1 MKKVTVLGS
10 TGSIGKNAL
19 KVIESNPDRLELFA
33 IAANSNI
40 ELLAEQARKFKC
52 KYVVCNKKYK
62 NELSAKL
69 PPFTKLLTGIDGMIE
84 ISTKKETDIVLCA
97 VVGTSGLKP
106 VLEAIRAKKD
116 IALASKE
123 ILVMAGEI
131 IMNEVRKNKV
141 KMLPVDSE
149 HNAIFQC
156 LEGRK
161 ESDVRK
167 IILTASGGAFKNN
180 TIQEMNNATYKD
192 ALEHPTWNMGP
203 KITVDC
209 ATLMNKALEIVE
221 AHWLFNMPAEKI
233 DVVIHPQSIIHS
245 MVEFIDGTILAQMNV
260 TDMKFPIQYA
270 LLYPEKRG
278 GLGTLSLP
286 KIGTLTFEAP
296 DRTKYPSLNFAYESI
311 LKGGTMAAVMNAANE
326 IAVEKF
332 KADLIK
338 IPEIWEII
346 ENTMSSHK
354 TIKHPTLEQI
364 IEADLWA
371 RNKAESYH
379 NSKFRI
385 YNSKC

>member
-1 MKKVTVLGS
+1 
-10 TGSIGKNAL
+10 
-19 KVIESNPDRLELFA
+19 
-33 IAANSNI
+33 
-40 ELLAEQARKFKC
+40 
-52 KYVVCNKKYK
+52 VVCNEKYIK
-62 NELSAKL
+62 ELSAKL
-69 PPFTKLLTGIDGMIE
+69 PSSTKLLTGIEGMIE

-97 VVGTSGLKP
+97 VVGTAGLKP
-106 VLEAIRAKKD
+106 VLEAIRSKKN

-131 IMNEVRKNKV
+131 VMDEVRKNGV

-161 ESDVRK
+161 ETDVQK
-167 IILTASGGAFKNN
+167 VILTASGGAFRTS
-180 TIQEMNNATYKD
+180 TIQEMSNATYKD
-192 ALEHPTWNMGP
+192 ALAHPTWNMGP
-203 KITVDC
+203 KITLDS

-233 DVVIHPQSIIHS
+233 DVIIHPQSIVHS
-245 MVEFIDGTILAQMNV
+245 MVEFIDGTILAQMSI

-270 LLYPEKRG
+270 LLYPEKCG

-286 KIGTLTFEAP
+286 KIGNLTFETP
-296 DRTKYPSLNFAYESI
+296 NRKKYPSLDFAYESI
-311 LKGGTMAAVMNAANE
+311 RKGGTMAAIMNAANE

-332 KADLIK
+332 RTGLIK
-338 IPEIWEII
+338 IPGIWDII
-346 ENTMSSHK
+346 EKTMSAHK

-371 RNKAESYH
+371 RVKAE
-379 NSKFRI
+379 KL
-385 YNSKC
+385 

>member
-1 MKKVTVLGS
+1 MKNITVLGS
-10 TGSIGKNAL
+10 TGSIGQNTL
-19 KVIESNPDRLELFA
+19 KVIENNPDKLKLFA

-40 ELLAEQARKFKC
+40 DLLAEQARKFKC
-52 KYVVCNKKYK
+52 KYVVCNEKYK
-62 NELSAKL
+62 KELSKKL
-69 PPFTKLLTGIDGMIE
+69 PPFTKLLNNVEGMIE
-84 ISTKKETDIVLCA
+84 ISIKKETDIVLSA
-97 VVGTSGLKP
+97 VVGTAGLKP
-106 VLEAIRAKKD
+106 VLEAIKSKKD

-131 IMNEVRKNKV
+131 VMNEVRKNGV

-161 ESDVRK
+161 ESDVQK
-167 IILTASGGAFKNN
+167 VILTASGGAFRKN

-192 ALEHPTWNMGP
+192 ALAHPTWNMGP
-203 KITVDC
+203 KITLDC
-209 ATLMNKALEIVE
+209 ATLMNKALEIIE

-233 DVVIHPQSIIHS
+233 EVVIHPQSIIHS
-245 MVEFIDGTILAQMNV
+245 MVEFIDGTILAQMSI

-278 GLGTLSLP
+278 GLGSLSLP
-286 KIGTLTFEAP
+286 KIGNLTFETP
-296 DRTKYPSLNFAYESI
+296 DKKKYPSLDFAYESI
-311 LKGGTMAAVMNAANE
+311 HKGGTISAVMNAANE

-332 KADLIK
+332 RNGYINL
-338 IPEIWEII
+338 PEIWDII
-346 ENTMSSHK
+346 AKVMSTHK

-371 RNKAESYH
+371 RAEAE
-379 NSKFRI
+379 KI
-385 YNSKC
+385 